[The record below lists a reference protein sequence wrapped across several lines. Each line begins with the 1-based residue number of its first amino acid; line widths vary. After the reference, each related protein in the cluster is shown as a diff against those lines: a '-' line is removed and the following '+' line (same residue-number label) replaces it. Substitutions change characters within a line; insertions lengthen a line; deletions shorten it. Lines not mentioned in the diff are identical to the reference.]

1 MNNENILQ
9 NKVLRKYKLEL
20 SKLISYLKNDLHD
33 LEIKAALVYGS
44 STYNDVFIDGVSDID
59 IIAYTDKLETIS
71 PKEIIKIVKKTKIN
85 FKDKEPTIYVDHI
98 GYRIEFYIKLPTI
111 SFDITLLPYAIP
123 NFNKKETDASYDSL
137 EMLIGA
143 LYENSIVLFGKR
155 PMEDIVQKEFYPFY
169 SESLRKK
176 RLKVITERLEVY
188 NERVYLLTKN
198 RDRNLMDHLY
208 KTRNLFLKWL
218 FIYKRKY
225 PVNLSKHIDYQLK
238 KLDLNEKE
246 TMVLEFLNSKSLFE
260 ASLQYIKLS
269 KKYIKEYKLEEK
281 IKK

>member
-1 MNNENILQ
+1 MNNESILQ

-33 LEIKAALVYGS
+33 LEIKTALVYGS
-44 STYNDVFIDGVSDID
+44 STYNDVFIEGVSDID

-71 PKEIIKIVKKTKIN
+71 PKEIIEIVKKTKIN

-111 SFDITLLPYAIP
+111 SFDITLLPYTIP

-198 RDRNLMDHLY
+198 RDRNLIDHLY

-246 TMVLEFLNSKSLFE
+246 TMILEFLSSKGLFE
-260 ASLQYIKLS
+260 ASSQYIKLS
-269 KKYIKEYKLEEK
+269 EKYIKEYKLEEK